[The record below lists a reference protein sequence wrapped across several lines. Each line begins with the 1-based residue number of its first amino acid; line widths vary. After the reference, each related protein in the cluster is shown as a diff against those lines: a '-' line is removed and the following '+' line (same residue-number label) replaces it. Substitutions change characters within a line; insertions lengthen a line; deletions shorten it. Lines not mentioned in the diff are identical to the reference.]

1 MKNILLETA
10 RIVVAGIAG
19 GAVALCMHS
28 RPCADEGSSSA
39 SMAFLASGYSGHVA
53 VSNATISAGGTFS
66 TESARGAR
74 LKLCTRCEDYGESGK
89 IAFREITISP
99 DGRILHV
106 AEESDRMGVYT
117 NN

>member
-1 MKNILLETA
+1 MKSIILEA
-10 RIVVAGIAG
+10 VRIAVAGVAG

-28 RPCADEGSSSA
+28 RPCADESPVIA
-39 SMAFLASGYSGHVA
+39 PTEILASGYAGHVA
-53 VSNATISAGGTFS
+53 VSNALISAGGTFS
-66 TESARGAR
+66 AESGYGAK
-74 LKLCTRCEDYGESGK
+74 LKLCTRCQDYGEHGK

-117 NN
+117 DN